1 MQSYVYEWFAQNSA
15 ISVATVFV
23 LFIIIIVIT
32 IKIHVR
38 IYSPEVEWRLY
49 RFGKLLRTGK
59 GGMVVKIPLIDHVE
73 FSDDPF
79 RIEDP
84 VPNPK

>member
-1 MQSYVYEWFAQNSA
+1 MGFPLQWFAQNSA

-23 LFIIIIVIT
+23 LLISIIVMYIY
-32 IKIHVR
+32 IHVR

-59 GGMVVKIPLIDHVE
+59 GGMVVKMPLIDHVE
-73 FSDDPF
+73 FSDSPFPIEELIIDPN
-79 RIEDP
+79 E
-84 VPNPK
+84 